1 MSGVPTYSLTAEL
14 AVNRVISG
22 YIPAA
27 VREYPA
33 ALSGGGA
40 RRWTFHADFTLTH
53 ARMRAA
59 RGDVTGTVGQ
69 AAKAVI

>member
-22 YIPAA
+22 WLPA
-27 VREYPA
+27 VGEYPA
-33 ALSGGGA
+33 ALSESGA